1 MISVVRTIRAR
12 KKYLNKE
19 KIYDAGYYGSY
30 DSNSFLILMK
40 RTRNNPKWSTLLIGD
55 IEAPQNS
62 TYKIPVKWSYFENS
76 DPYFPEKVSPTSKD
90 SKGNWTENEEYVVR
104 TITYY

>member
-1 MISVVRTIRAR
+1 MFFVDSHLISCLFFNWRKRRTGNLFQPSHSER
-12 KKYLNKE
+12 
-19 KIYDAGYYGSY
+19 S
-30 DSNSFLILMK
+30 K
-40 RTRNNPKWSTLLIGD
+40 RTRNNPKLSTLLIGD